1 MGYAEMISGGLRAQR
16 AKARVSQKQLA
27 DTVGFNEATVSAWEN
42 RAGISLENAWK
53 LANYY
58 GISLDELAGRKFPA

>member
-1 MGYAEMISGGLRAQR
+1 MISGGLRAQR
-16 AKARVSQKQLA
+16 ARVNISQKKLA
-27 DTVGFNEATVSAWEN
+27 ETIGFNPATVSAWEN
-42 RAGISLENAWK
+42 RAGISLEDAWK